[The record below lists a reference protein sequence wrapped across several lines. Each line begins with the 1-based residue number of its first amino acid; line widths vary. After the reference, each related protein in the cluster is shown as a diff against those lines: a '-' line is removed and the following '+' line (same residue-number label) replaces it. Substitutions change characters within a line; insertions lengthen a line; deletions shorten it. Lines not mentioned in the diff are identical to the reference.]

1 MNEKD
6 TKKLESM
13 KKKRKRKRF
22 YINRLKKRSDS
33 EGFAGGTYEFHGYHK
48 KFTRYNGISKANT
61 IDA

>member
-1 MNEKD
+1 M
-6 TKKLESM
+6 KKLESM

-48 KFTRYNGISKANT
+48 KFTRYNGISLK
-61 IDA
+61 